1 MGGQLREEVRAWH
14 RAYID
19 INLLVKEGRELR
31 RDAEEARGQV
41 EELRGRVSSL
51 ETSKTYMEDTTRWVE
66 GSSDKERQEE
76 LVDNYR
82 SVNTVVIAVNEEPQ
96 VQRRRRF
103 PAVGREAPAAT
114 STDTSEDSDKS
125 SFSEKQEEAAVQRVD
140 V

>member
-1 MGGQLREEVRAWH
+1 MRAWH

-31 RDAEEARGQV
+31 REAEEAGGQV

-76 LVDNYR
+76 LVG
-82 SVNTVVIAVNEEPQ
+82 SVAEL
-96 VQRRRRF
+96 
-103 PAVGREAPAAT
+103 AREA
-114 STDTSEDSDKS
+114 
-125 SFSEKQEEAAVQRVD
+125 KQPWK
-140 V
+140 